1 MLLYV
6 TSLTAVFT
14 TLAVS
19 MYSVEDLLESC
30 LVYVLL
36 TMVALNDTIRCLDKV
51 IGIRTVLVTGILGTT
66 DVGSIALVEIFVVVT
81 KELEITDVWF
91 VLLIFT
97 ELEFISYEESLEAEA
112 VAFIRMLDRIV
123 SPGIWILVTVIL

>member
-1 MLLYV
+1 
-6 TSLTAVFT
+6 
-14 TLAVS
+14 

-36 TMVALNDTIRCLDKV
+36 TMVALNDTIRCLDKL

-66 DVGSIALVEIFVVVT
+66 DVGLIALVEIFVVVT
-81 KELEITDVWF
+81 KELEITVWF

-112 VAFIRMLDRIV
+112 VAFIRMLDRVV
-123 SPGIWILVTVIL
+123 SPGGWTLVTVIL